1 MGIISALWWI
11 SLVTQEAAWV
21 PFPPVEPLSTAF
33 VVSSSLDDQKQ
44 VGQAASDISRPLI
57 D

>member
-21 PFPPVEPLSTAF
+21 PFPPVEPLSAAF
-33 VVSSSLDDQKQ
+33 VFSSSLDDQKQ
-44 VGQAASDISRPLI
+44 VGQAGSDISRPLI

>member
-1 MGIISALWWI
+1 MGISSALWWI

-21 PFPPVEPLSTAF
+21 PLPPVEPLSAAF
-33 VVSSSLDDQKQ
+33 EFSSSPDDQKQ
-44 VGQAASDISRPLI
+44 VGQAGSDISRPLI